1 MINDN
6 IGVLGAAVMP
16 FPRVLRKG
24 ELCFLSYK
32 KEDFTSFEIT
42 SLDGERLMYTENNF
56 DFPIMY
62 DLNDNI
68 IDNML
73 MIKGRRMP
81 EIDTS
86 QYVYVIAR
94 MRDGDRYRYK
104 TNVSVSTDRQL
115 NVILRPDKAELL
127 EERRRYFKIKTN
139 ERAFITL
146 RMQEGD
152 DKPTP
157 LDPPA
162 EIYIKDINVGGVFF
176 ICTDAR
182 RHFAKGDKL
191 LMIINLSGSRLELNA
206 EVLREQAIDSQE
218 TGTGYGCRFI
228 GVSHS
233 QEETISR
240 YIYKLQFEMLQ
251 KEREK
256 RDML

>member
-1 MINDN
+1 
-6 IGVLGAAVMP
+6 
-16 FPRVLRKG
+16 
-24 ELCFLSYK
+24 
-32 KEDFTSFEIT
+32 
-42 SLDGERLMYTENNF
+42 
-56 DFPIMY
+56 
-62 DLNDNI
+62 
-68 IDNML
+68 
-73 MIKGRRMP
+73 
-81 EIDTS
+81 
-86 QYVYVIAR
+86 
-94 MRDGDRYRYK
+94 
-104 TNVSVSTDRQL
+104 
-115 NVILRPDKAELL
+115 
-127 EERRRYFKIKTN
+127 
-139 ERAFITL
+139 
-146 RMQEGD
+146 MQDGD

-218 TGTGYGCRFI
+218 TDTGYGCRFI

-256 RDML
+256 RDMI

>member
-42 SLDGERLMYTENNF
+42 SLDGERLMYTESNF

-73 MIKGRRMP
+73 MIKGKRMP

-127 EERRRYFKIKTN
+127 EERRRYFKIK
-139 ERAFITL
+139 
-146 RMQEGD
+146 RM
-152 DKPTP
+152 
-157 LDPPA
+157 
-162 EIYIKDINVGGVFF
+162 
-176 ICTDAR
+176 
-182 RHFAKGDKL
+182 
-191 LMIINLSGSRLELNA
+191 
-206 EVLREQAIDSQE
+206 
-218 TGTGYGCRFI
+218 
-228 GVSHS
+228 
-233 QEETISR
+233 
-240 YIYKLQFEMLQ
+240 
-251 KEREK
+251 KER
-256 RDML
+256 L

>member
-1 MINDN
+1 
-6 IGVLGAAVMP
+6 MP

-42 SLDGERLMYTENNF
+42 SLDGERLMYTESNF

-73 MIKGRRMP
+73 MIKGKRMP

-115 NVILRPDKAELL
+115 NV
-127 EERRRYFKIKTN
+127 IKTN

-191 LMIINLSGSRLELNA
+191 LMIINLAGSRLELNA
-206 EVLREQAIDSQE
+206 EVLRELAIDSQE
-218 TGTGYGCRFI
+218 TDTGYGCRFI

-256 RDML
+256 RDMI